1 MSWNIDNEI
10 TGTTLDIIEGLNK
23 IEYGEHIVLI
33 YPNLYAL
40 REIYSHYCNIA
51 LKNDELVLILTYYET
66 AGRIRQTLK
75 ELNIDVEKYEKENDL
90 LIIEDSIETH
100 SGYKKDFVSLLKIL
114 DKRQE
119 KRHKNGISVIAD
131 MGVFFHFQNN
141 KDALIDFESSLP
153 SKFDMNV
160 KRICNYHSGDFDR
173 LEKYE
178 KDGLIEPH
186 HLRIK
191 ILPKIASEDKSAAS
205 ILS

>member
-1 MSWNIDNEI
+1 MSLNIDNEI

-23 IEYGEHIVLI
+23 IEYGEHIILI

-75 ELNIDVEKYEKENDL
+75 ELNINVEKYEKENDL
-90 LIIEDSIETH
+90 VIIEDSIEIN
-100 SGYKKDFVSLLKIL
+100 SGYKEDFLSLLKTL
-114 DKRQE
+114 DKQQK
-119 KRHKNGISVIAD
+119 KRSKNGISVIAD
-131 MGVFFHFQNN
+131 MGVFFHSQNN
-141 KDALIDFESSLP
+141 KDALVDFESSLP

-173 LEKYE
+173 FEKYE
-178 KDGLIEPH
+178 KDNLIEPH
-186 HLRIK
+186 HRRIK
-191 ILPKIASEDKSAAS
+191 VLPELASEDKSATS
-205 ILS
+205 IVS

>member
-1 MSWNIDNEI
+1 MSINTDNEM
-10 TGTTLDIIEGLNK
+10 TGTSLDIMEGLDK
-23 IEYGEHIVLI
+23 IGHGEHIILI

-75 ELNIDVEKYEKENDL
+75 ELNIDVEKYEKDNDL
-90 LIIEDSIETH
+90 VIIEDSIEIH
-100 SGYKKDFVSLLKIL
+100 SGYKEDFMSLLKIL
-114 DKRQE
+114 DKQQE
-119 KRHKNGISVIAD
+119 KRGKNGISVIAD
-131 MGVFFHFQNN
+131 MGEFFHFQNN

-153 SKFDMNV
+153 SKFDTNV

-178 KDGLIEPH
+178 KDNLVEHH

-191 ILPKIASEDKSAAS
+191 VLPELASEDKLA
-205 ILS
+205 